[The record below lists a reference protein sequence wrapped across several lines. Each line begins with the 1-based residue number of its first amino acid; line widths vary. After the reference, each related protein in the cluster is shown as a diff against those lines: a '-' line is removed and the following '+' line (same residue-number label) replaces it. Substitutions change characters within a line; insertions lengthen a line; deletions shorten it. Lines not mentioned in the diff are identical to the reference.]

1 MKKLVLFVCFSFY
14 LTINLS
20 YSQQATQTASTAETV
35 TPETAL
41 DAYLKKID
49 PSYTWKIH
57 DQFKY
62 GPVTAYTL
70 ELTSQTWMGHVWKH
84 QLTVVVPKKLRSN
97 TGLMFIEGGSSD
109 DNGDVRWRDPRKDAI
124 VLGVAQIALQNKAVV
139 AVLRNVPRQPLYGGK
154 REDALISMTL
164 HNFKNDGDYNW
175 PLLFP
180 MTKSAI
186 RAMDAVQELVSQQRS
201 KEVSEFVV
209 SGASKRGWT
218 TWLTAA
224 SGDPRVKAIAPMVI
238 DILNM
243 PVNLNYQLE
252 AYNEYSEEIQDYTDL
267 EIPQTVNS
275 PKGQAITTMIDPYS
289 YRHKLTVPKMI
300 FNGTNDPF
308 WVIDAVKHYLP
319 GIPGENYLHYVPNA
333 GHNLGDGKQAIQALG
348 AFFSYTAKGKP
359 YPITNW
365 TTHVSDG
372 QVHVTVEATK
382 SKLVGVRVWEATST
396 DRDFRNETWVSRD
409 LGIKKVNEFVA
420 SVSLPANGY
429 KAFYVDLIYK
439 DANGK
444 KYSQSTRAFMVDSKN
459 VL

>member
-1 MKKLVLFVCFSFY
+1 MKNRFLSTILVLLLYVGAAFA
-14 LTINLS
+14 
-20 YSQQATQTASTAETV
+20 QAGDRVV

-41 DAYLKKID
+41 ESYLEQLD
-49 PSYTWKIH
+49 PSYSWRIH
-57 DQFKY
+57 EQFNE
-62 GPVTAYTL
+62 GPVTAYVV

-84 QLTVVVPKKLRSN
+84 QLTVVVPKKVRSK
-97 TGLMFIEGGSSD
+97 TALMFIEGGSSD
-109 DNGDVRWRDPRKDAI
+109 DDGTVRWRDPRKDGI
-124 VLGVAQIALQNKAVV
+124 VLGVARIAMQNRAIV

-164 HNFKNDGDYNW
+164 HNFKNDGDYTW

-180 MTKSAI
+180 MTKSAL
-186 RAMDAVQELVSQQRS
+186 RAMDAIQELAAQQLN
-201 KEVSEFVV
+201 KEVDDFVV

-243 PVNLNYQLE
+243 PANLNYQIE

-267 EIPQTVNS
+267 EIPQTVDS
-275 PKGQAITTMIDPYS
+275 PSGRAITTMIDPYS
-289 YRHKLTVPKMI
+289 YRERLTVPKMI

-308 WVIDAVKHYLP
+308 WVIDAIKHYLP

-348 AFFSYTAKGKP
+348 SFFSHTVKNKP
-359 YPITNW
+359 YPKTVW
-365 TTHVSDG
+365 TTAVSDG
-372 QVHVTVEATK
+372 KVHINVEATK
-382 SKLVGVRVWEATST
+382 KKLVGVRVWEAYST
-396 DRDFRNETWVSRD
+396 DRDFRNEQWVSTD
-409 LGIKKVNEFVA
+409 LGIKKVDQFQATVT
-420 SVSLPANGY
+420 LPTEGY

-439 DANGK
+439 DANGN
-444 KYSQSTRAFMVDSKN
+444 KYSQSTRAFMADSQKI
-459 VL
+459 L